1 MFLTILSEAVLQTL
15 QVLNC
20 LTQAQV
26 KGIKTGLPIGAVT
39 CLRPHR
45 AGIVIQ
51 IPELSASGQ
60 LLVLDSV
67 EFISLVRL
75 KWDYNYL

>member
-1 MFLTILSEAVLQTL
+1 MHNLLIATTDKVTAKEPSLREE
-15 QVLNC
+15 
-20 LTQAQV
+20 
-26 KGIKTGLPIGAVT
+26 GA